1 MAEKATVL
9 VIGDYNVGKSTLINY
24 HRVGKF
30 CDKVRPSA
38 GIELSTFTHDINDKS
53 VKIFVHDFPGLI
65 KNCRK
70 NE

>member
-9 VIGDYNVGKSTLINY
+9 VIGDSNVGKSTLIKY
-24 HRVGKF
+24 HRVGEF
-30 CDKVRPSA
+30 CDTVVPSP

-53 VKIFVHDFPGLI
+53 VKIFVHDFPGLTN
-65 KNCRK
+65 KCLK